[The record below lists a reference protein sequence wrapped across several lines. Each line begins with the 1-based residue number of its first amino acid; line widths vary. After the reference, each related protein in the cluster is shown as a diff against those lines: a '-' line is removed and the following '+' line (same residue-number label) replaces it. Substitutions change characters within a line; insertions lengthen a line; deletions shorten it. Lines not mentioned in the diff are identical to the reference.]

1 MTNKETLFFKDK
13 PIFGLDV
20 GYSSVKVLQA
30 TSTDKKHVITGY
42 GAAGFTGGAVKEGI
56 IVDPE
61 AVAKSVYE
69 LFDKHLIGDITTKR
83 VVLSIPAA
91 RSYNR
96 NVHLPLLGAKEL
108 RDAINLE
115 VEQYIPVPASE
126 LYVDYSQIRETAEG
140 LELLIV
146 AVPKKI
152 VDSYL
157 ELAKILGLEVVGVQ
171 TSIAAGGRLF
181 LQAESTETPTVLIDF
196 GSLSSDLTIYDHG
209 LIITSTVSGGGDN
222 FTDIIAS
229 TLNVTK
235 QEAHIIKTKY
245 GLGVSKKQH
254 EITDG
259 LTPTLQN
266 MTKEI
271 KRMIR
276 YYEERTDTDRKITQV
291 VTMGGGANMPG
302 LSEYMTNLLRIPVRM
317 CDPWQNLRFGDLQPP
332 NSVEKSMYVTVA
344 GLALT
349 PPKKLFSS

>member
-30 TSTDKKHVITGY
+30 DTSDKKHVITGY
-42 GAAGFTGGAVKEGI
+42 GAAPFAGGAVKDGA

-61 AVAKSVYE
+61 PIAKAVYE
-69 LFDKHLIGDITTKR
+69 LFDKHLIGDITTRR

-108 RDAINLE
+108 HDAIELE
-115 VEQYIPVPASE
+115 VEQYVPVPFSE

-157 ELAKILGLEVVGVQ
+157 DLAKILGLEVVGVQ

-245 GLGVSKKQH
+245 GLGVSKKQR

-276 YYEERTDTDRKITQV
+276 YYEERTETDRKITQV

-302 LSEYMTNLLRIPVRM
+302 LSEYMTNLLRMPVRM
-317 CDPWQNLRFGDLQPP
+317 CDPWQNLKFGDLQPP

-349 PPKKLFSS
+349 PPKELFS

>member
-30 TSTDKKHVITGY
+30 ETSDKKHVITGY
-42 GAAGFTGGAVKEGI
+42 GAAGFTPGAVKDGV

-61 AVAKSVYE
+61 TIAKSVYE
-69 LFDKHLIGDITTKR
+69 LFDKHLIGDITTRR

-96 NVHLPLLGAKEL
+96 NVHLPKLGSKEL
-108 RDAINLE
+108 KDAVSLE
-115 VEQYIPVPASE
+115 VEQYIPVPANE
-126 LYVDYSQIRETAEG
+126 LYVDFSKIRETAEE

-146 AVPKKI
+146 AVPQKI

-157 ELAKILGLEVVGVQ
+157 NLAKILGLEVVGVQ

-209 LIITSTVSGGGDN
+209 LIITSTVAGGGDN
-222 FTDIIAS
+222 FTDTIAS

-245 GLGVSKKQH
+245 GLGVSKKQR

-276 YYEERTDTDRKITQV
+276 YYEERTDTERKITQV

-317 CDPWQNLRFGDLQPP
+317 CDPWQNLKFGNLQPP

-349 PPKKLFSS
+349 PPQELFS

>member
-30 TSTDKKHVITGY
+30 ESSDKKHVITGY
-42 GAAGFTGGAVKEGI
+42 GAAAFTPGSVKDGI
-56 IVDPE
+56 IIDPE
-61 AVAKSVYE
+61 AIAKSIYE
-69 LFDKHLIGDITTKR
+69 LFDKHLIGDITTRR

-96 NVHLPLLGAKEL
+96 NVHLPKLGAKEL
-108 RDAINLE
+108 KDAINLE
-115 VEQYIPVPASE
+115 VEQYVPVPVNE
-126 LYVDYSQIRETAEG
+126 LYVDYSQIRETAEE

-146 AVPKKI
+146 AVPQKI

-157 ELAKILGLEVVGVQ
+157 NLAKILGLEVVGVQ

-196 GSLSSDLTIYDHG
+196 GSQSSDLTIYDHG
-209 LIITSTVSGGGDN
+209 LIITSTVAGGGDN
-222 FTDIIAS
+222 FTETIAS

-245 GLGVSKKQH
+245 GLGVSKKQR

-276 YYEERTDTDRKITQV
+276 YYEERTDTERKITQV

-317 CDPWQNLRFGDLQPP
+317 CDPWQNLQFGDLQPP

-349 PPKKLFSS
+349 PPKELFS

>member
-20 GYSSVKVLQA
+20 GYSSVKVLQVQGA
-30 TSTDKKHVITGY
+30 DKNHTITGY
-42 GAAGFTGGAVKEGI
+42 GVAGFTPGLIKDGI
-56 IVDPE
+56 IIDPE
-61 AVAKSVYE
+61 AVAKSTFE
-69 LFDKHLIGDITTKR
+69 LFDKHLIGDITTRR

-96 NVHLPLLGAKEL
+96 NVHLPKLGAKEL

-115 VEQYIPVPASE
+115 VEQYIPVPLNE
-126 LYVDYSQIRETAEG
+126 LYVDYSQIRETADE
-140 LELLIV
+140 LELLVV
-146 AVPKKI
+146 AVPQKI
-152 VDSYL
+152 VDSHL
-157 ELAKILGLEVVGVQ
+157 NLAKILGLEVVGVQ

-196 GSLSSDLTIYDHG
+196 GSMSSDLTIYDHG
-209 LIITSTVSGGGDN
+209 LVITSTVAGGGDN

-266 MTKEI
+266 MVKEI

-276 YYEERTDTDRKITQV
+276 YYEERTDTEKKITQV

-317 CDPWQNLRFGDLQPP
+317 CDPWQNLKFGDLQPP

-349 PPKKLFSS
+349 PPEELFS

>member
-1 MTNKETLFFKDK
+1 MNNKETLFFKDK

-30 TSTDKKHVITGY
+30 ETSDKKHVITGY
-42 GAAGFTGGAVKEGI
+42 GAAGFTPGAVKDGV

-61 AVAKSVYE
+61 TIAKSVYE
-69 LFDKHLIGDITTKR
+69 LFDKHLIGDITTRR

-96 NVHLPLLGAKEL
+96 NVHLPKLGSKEL
-108 RDAINLE
+108 KDAVSLE
-115 VEQYIPVPASE
+115 VEQYIPVPANE
-126 LYVDYSQIRETAEG
+126 LYVDFSKIRETAEE

-146 AVPKKI
+146 AVPQKI

-157 ELAKILGLEVVGVQ
+157 NLAKILGLEVVGVQ

-209 LIITSTVSGGGDN
+209 LIITSTVAGGGDN
-222 FTDIIAS
+222 FTDTIAS

-245 GLGVSKKQH
+245 GLGVSKKQR

-276 YYEERTDTDRKITQV
+276 YYEERTDTERKITQV

-317 CDPWQNLRFGDLQPP
+317 CDPWQNLKFGNLQPP

-349 PPKKLFSS
+349 PPQELFS